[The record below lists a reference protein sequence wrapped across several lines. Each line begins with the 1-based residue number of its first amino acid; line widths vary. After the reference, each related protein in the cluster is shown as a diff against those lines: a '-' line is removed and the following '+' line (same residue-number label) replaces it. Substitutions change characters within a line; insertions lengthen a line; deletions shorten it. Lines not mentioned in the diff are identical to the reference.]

1 MNALEHGFPVATAGL
16 SSVDRRPIRALTT
29 QFGEIERWFV
39 LSAVMIL
46 TAIDLAAVERL
57 GTRSG

>member
-1 MNALEHGFPVATAGL
+1 MVEKIDGRGKEDSEF
-16 SSVDRRPIRALTT
+16 
-29 QFGEIERWFV
+29 ERWFV
-39 LSAVMIL
+39 VSAGMIL